1 MKKLKLA
8 VILSGFLVVSTSIF
22 AAGSLDTQ
30 SVQGAWEL
38 EYTKGSAKSAAN
50 MPREDTW
57 VFNNNGTVVIKHI
70 PRDGGYYDQL
80 PVKYEIEDG
89 LLKIGLLGRAGRFD
103 KFTLIDIDDKNMV
116 LKAKFGDVYHFIK
129 K

>member
-8 VILSGFLVVSTSIF
+8 VILSSFLAVSTSIF
-22 AAGSLDTQ
+22 AAGTLDTQ
-30 SVQGAWEL
+30 SIQGAWAL
-38 EYTKGSAKSAAN
+38 EYTKGSAKSASK
-50 MPREDTW
+50 MSREDTW
-57 VFNNNGTVVIKHI
+57 VFSNNGTVVIKHI

-80 PVKYEIEDG
+80 PVKYEIEDDN
-89 LLKIGLLGRAGRFD
+89 LKIGLLGRAGRFD